1 MGMIIIPYILL
12 MAGPLA
18 PLIMMPALIPGEF
31 SIKVAESAIEIL
43 EFFWYTVPEY
53 FNNLV

>member
-18 PLIMMPALIPGEF
+18 PLLMMPALIPGEF
-31 SIKVAESAIEIL
+31 SIKVAESAVEIL
-43 EFFWYTVPEY
+43 EFFWLTVPEY